1 MSNTKQDKDTERFY
15 NISYFIIPIPIVL
28 GLIFAVYVLAT
39 EDSRNLSYCITAK
52 NIAAYQHTPLNEDD
66 FIYLE
71 AITLDICKNHDDAI
85 DNGDGRST
93 GKVRWFV
100 CKGTVCGKGWETIL
114 ANK

>member
-28 GLIFAVYVLAT
+28 GLIFAVYVLVT

-66 FIYLE
+66 FMYLE
-71 AITLDICKNHDDAI
+71 AITLDICKNHDDEI